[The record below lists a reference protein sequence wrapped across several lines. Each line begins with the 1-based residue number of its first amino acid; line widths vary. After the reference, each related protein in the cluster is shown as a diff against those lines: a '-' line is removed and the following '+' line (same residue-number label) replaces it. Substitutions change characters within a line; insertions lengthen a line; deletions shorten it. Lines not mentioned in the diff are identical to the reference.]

1 MLNLKGHW
9 GPQSLLGR
17 NQSLMRTTRRT
28 GTVALA
34 ITAVAAAAVLAACS
48 SADTAAPASASAG
61 SSMAAEQ
68 SAGGDSAQA
77 GSESDITFAQLMI
90 PHHEQAV
97 QMADMALQ
105 KATTPEVQQLA
116 QQIKDAQDP
125 EIQQMRGWLTAWGAP
140 EQMAGMDGMDHGDMD
155 MGGQTAAGMMTDQ
168 DMSALMDASGT
179 DFDQMWLAMMIA
191 HHKGA
196 IEMAQTAKADTTNP
210 DVTALAD
217 AIVAAQT
224 SEIDTME
231 KLLNQ

>member
-28 GTVALA
+28 RTVALA

-140 EQMAGMDGMDHGDMD
+140 EQMAGMDGMDHGGMD

-210 DVTALAD
+210 DVAALAD

>member
-1 MLNLKGHW
+1 
-9 GPQSLLGR
+9 
-17 NQSLMRTTRRT
+17 MRTTRRSR
-28 GTVALA
+28 TVALA
-34 ITAVAAAAVLAACS
+34 ITAVAAAGVLAACS
-48 SADTAAPASASAG
+48 SADSEAPASAG
-61 SSMAAEQ
+61 SSMAGEQ
-68 SAGGDSAQA
+68 SAGTDSQQA

-140 EQMAGMDGMDHGDMD
+140 EQMAGMEGTDHGDMD
-155 MGGQTAAGMMTDQ
+155 MGGQSAAGMMTDQ
-168 DMSALMDASGT
+168 DMTALMDSSGAE
-179 DFDQMWLAMMIA
+179 FDRMWLAMMIA

-224 SEIDTME
+224 SEIDTMQ
-231 KLLNQ
+231 KLLKP

>member
-1 MLNLKGHW
+1 
-9 GPQSLLGR
+9 
-17 NQSLMRTTRRT
+17 MRTTRRT
-28 GTVALA
+28 RTVALA

-68 SAGGDSAQA
+68 SAGADSAQA

-196 IEMAQTAKADTTNP
+196 IEMAQQVTSQSTNP
-210 DVTALAD
+210 EVTALAD
-217 AIVAAQT
+217 AIVAGQT
-224 SEIDTME
+224 TEIDTMQ
-231 KLLNQ
+231 KLLQK

>member
-1 MLNLKGHW
+1 M
-9 GPQSLLGR
+9 ST
-17 NQSLMRTTRRT
+17 MRARRPL
-28 GTVALA
+28 ALA
-34 ITAVAAAAVLAACS
+34 ATGLALVLTLAACGSGDHS
-48 SADTAAPASASAG
+48 SMTGGASTAAVTGEGRTA
-61 SSMAAEQ
+61 
-68 SAGGDSAQA
+68 
-77 GSESDITFAQLMI
+77 DISFAQLMI

-217 AIVAAQT
+217 AIVAGQT

>member
-28 GTVALA
+28 RTVALA

-68 SAGGDSAQA
+68 SAGADSQQA

-125 EIQQMRGWLTAWGAP
+125 EIQQMRGWLTAWDAP
-140 EQMAGMDGMDHGDMD
+140 EQMDGMDGMDHGDMD
-155 MGGQTAAGMMTDQ
+155 MGGQSAAGMMTDQ
-168 DMSALMDASGT
+168 DMTALMDATGT

-217 AIVAAQT
+217 AIVAGQT